1 MNSLIEDIFA
11 NFKVN
16 GQSIPVSFL
25 RYEGKAATYITYEL
39 MDMDNSYS
47 GDDTLLGYVAY
58 YDFDIYSKGNYFPV
72 VESVK
77 SLLKANGFM
86 WQPSRSS
93 GDLFEDDTGY
103 FHKTL
108 NFAIERQES
117 QQGLSV

>member
-1 MNSLIEDIFA
+1 MNSLIEDIFT

-47 GDDTLLGYVAY
+47 GDDTLLGYVDY

-77 SLLKANGFM
+77 NLLKANGFM